1 MPTTEQIS
9 FEGPLG
15 TLRGMLHRPDGVDPT
30 PAVMLLHG
38 FTGQHIESDRLFVQV
53 ARALADAGFAALRF
67 DFYGSGDS
75 DGDFEEFTLD
85 TELAD
90 ACAGFDWLSTQSG
103 IDPNRIGVV
112 GLSLGGAI
120 AALLAGQ
127 EPRVKTTV
135 LWNAVASTRE
145 MSEKLSAGPY
155 GGLVLG
161 EALLE
166 SMRAADPAATIR
178 QATGPVLII
187 AATGDTVVLP
197 PAAEAYAASL
207 GGKGTLR
214 WFEGGDHTFQ
224 HPDWRRTLFAWT
236 IDWFRQQLG

>member
-1 MPTTEQIS
+1 M
-9 FEGPLG
+9 
-15 TLRGMLHRPDGVDPT
+15 
-30 PAVMLLHG
+30 
-38 FTGQHIESDRLFVQV
+38 
-53 ARALADAGFAALRF
+53 
-67 DFYGSGDS
+67 
-75 DGDFEEFTLD
+75 
-85 TELAD
+85 
-90 ACAGFDWLSTQSG
+90 
-103 IDPNRIGVV
+103 

-197 PAAEAYAASL
+197 AAEAYAASL
-207 GGKGTLR
+207 AARTLC
-214 WFEGGDHTFQ
+214 WFEGGDHTF

-236 IDWFRQQLG
+236 ITGSASAR

>member
-1 MPTTEQIS
+1 MPTIEQIS

-15 TLRGMLHRPDGVDPT
+15 TLRGLLHRPDGVDPT

-120 AALLAGQ
+120 AALLAS
-127 EPRVKTTV
+127 TWSNHDLSV
-135 LWNAVASTRE
+135 LT
-145 MSEKLSAGPY
+145 
-155 GGLVLG
+155 
-161 EALLE
+161 
-166 SMRAADPAATIR
+166 
-178 QATGPVLII
+178 
-187 AATGDTVVLP
+187 
-197 PAAEAYAASL
+197 
-207 GGKGTLR
+207 
-214 WFEGGDHTFQ
+214 
-224 HPDWRRTLFAWT
+224 
-236 IDWFRQQLG
+236 

>member
-1 MPTTEQIS
+1 IEQIS

-15 TLRGMLHRPDGVDPT
+15 TLRGLLHRPDGVEPA
-30 PAVMLLHG
+30 PAVMLLRG
-38 FTGQHIESDRLFVQV
+38 FTGQHIENDRLFVQV

-75 DGDFEEFTLD
+75 DGDLEAFTID
-85 TELAD
+85 SELAD
-90 ACAGFDWLSTQSG
+90 SCAGFDWLSAQPG
-103 IDPNRIGVV
+103 IDPDRIGVV

-145 MSEKLSAGPY
+145 MSENLSAGPHS
-155 GGLVLG
+155 GLVIG

-166 SMRAADPAATIR
+166 SMRAADPAAAIR
-178 QATGPVLII
+178 RAAGPVLII

-197 PAAEAYAASL
+197 LAAEAYAASL
-207 GGKGTLR
+207 GGKG
-214 WFEGGDHTFQ
+214 
-224 HPDWRRTLFAWT
+224 
-236 IDWFRQQLG
+236 

>member
-1 MPTTEQIS
+1 
-9 FEGPLG
+9 LG

-30 PAVMLLHG
+30 PAVILLHG
-38 FTGQHIESDRLFVQV
+38 LTGQHIESHRLFVQV
-53 ARALADAGFAALRF
+53 ARALADARFAALRF

-75 DGDFEEFTLD
+75 DGDYEEFTLD

-127 EPRVKTTV
+127 GPRVKTTV
-135 LWNAVASTRE
+135 LWNAVASSRE

-161 EALLE
+161 EALVE
-166 SMRAADPAATIR
+166 
-178 QATGPVLII
+178 
-187 AATGDTVVLP
+187 
-197 PAAEAYAASL
+197 
-207 GGKGTLR
+207 
-214 WFEGGDHTFQ
+214 
-224 HPDWRRTLFAWT
+224 
-236 IDWFRQQLG
+236 